1 MDNRGIYIYG
11 KALSMDNEA
20 IYIYG
25 KALSMDKKRHN
36 IYEYSL
42 SIGDEG
48 LYVFKR
54 PSSHGGASRF
64 VGLSVLTADSPL
76 QEASGRASSDGCL
89 PYFPER
95 SLSAAD
101 ADLDMTPASMMIA

>member
-1 MDNRGIYIYG
+1 MDNEPIYIYG
-11 KALSMDNEA
+11 KALSMDNKP

-25 KALSMDKKRHN
+25 KALSMDKKRNN
-36 IYEYSL
+36 IYECLL
-42 SIGDEG
+42 SIVNEG

-54 PSSHGGASRF
+54 PSSNGGASVY

-76 QEASGRASSDGCL
+76 QAASGRASSDGCV

-101 ADLDMTPASMMIA
+101 ADLDTTPASMMIA

>member
-1 MDNRGIYIYG
+1 MDNEAIYIYG
-11 KALSMDNEA
+11 RFLSIDNEA

-36 IYEYSL
+36 IYECSL
-42 SIGDEG
+42 SIDDEG

-54 PSSHGGASRF
+54 PSSNGGASRF

-76 QEASGRASSDGCL
+76 QAASGRASSDGCL

-101 ADLDMTPASMMIA
+101 ADLDTTPASMMIA

>member
-1 MDNRGIYIYG
+1 M
-11 KALSMDNEA
+11 SVDNEA

-36 IYEYSL
+36 IYECSL
-42 SIGDEG
+42 SIDDGG
-48 LYVFKR
+48 LYVFQR
-54 PSSHGGASRF
+54 PLSIDSASVY

-76 QEASGRASSDGCL
+76 QAASGRASSDGCL

-101 ADLDMTPASMMIA
+101 ADLDTTPASMMMA

>member
-1 MDNRGIYIYG
+1 
-11 KALSMDNEA
+11 MDNEV

-36 IYEYSL
+36 IYRCLL
-42 SIGDEG
+42 SIVNEG
-48 LYVFKR
+48 LYVFKC
-54 PSSHGGASRF
+54 SLSIDSASVY

-76 QEASGRASSDGCL
+76 QAASGRASSDGCL

-101 ADLDMTPASMMIA
+101 ADLDTTPASMMIA